1 MRRILGLLGGVAILM
16 FGMLAAGSVF
26 LSGAGAQEGSPPAGG
41 PPPGG
46 FEIAPGVT
54 AEAIAFAEGRED
66 PSVYRLTFDA
76 GVTYNIQQSP
86 ALEVAYV
93 ESGSLT
99 ITLSAAI
106 TIGQLG
112 ATDTSGEAV
121 AAGTEVTVQAGQ
133 YFVLPPMTTGEV
145 RNDGAEAAS
154 VSIANILPAPAA
166 TPEATPAS

>member
-1 MRRILGLLGGVAILM
+1 MRRILWLFSVVIM
-16 FGMLAAGSVF
+16 VFGMFAGAGF
-26 LSGAGAQEGSPPAGG
+26 LFGAGAQEGSPPAGG

-54 AEAIAFAEGRED
+54 AEALAFVEGRED

-76 GVTYNIQQSP
+76 GVTYMIQQSP
-86 ALEVAYV
+86 ALEVVYV

-99 ITLSAAI
+99 ITFSAAV

-112 ATDTSGEAV
+112 TTDMSGEAV
-121 AAGTEVTVQAGQ
+121 APDTEVTVEAGN

-154 VSIANILPAPAA
+154 VSIANIIPAPTA